1 MRDHPCFCERC
12 SVQDYDRCSHKLTV
26 GTWISSTMT
35 LKAIPKVYE
44 QVPETLTEVTQ
55 FFDGPIRQSDP
66 TIIIGLLLTESDNV
80 VKHLKYA
87 VLSIPPRINNKGP
100 MSLEHTIDKMIF
112 KITIGKNSAMI
123 RARILVKEVG
133 TVGRYFLHPNSKSLD
148 FSVMSIVD
156 PTNLVSNLQKNR
168 LTYVDYV
175 AEDVPY
181 LNRNQKSCTQI
192 MYTISEDSRTW
203 FESKTI

>member
-1 MRDHPCFCERC
+1 MLDHPCFCERC

-44 QVPETLTEVTQ
+44 QVPETLTEITR
-55 FFDGPIRQSDP
+55 FFDGPIRQS
-66 TIIIGLLLTESDNV
+66 GLLLTESDNV

-123 RARILVKEVG
+123 RAKILVKEVG
-133 TVGRYFLHPNSKSLD
+133 TFGRYFLH
-148 FSVMSIVD
+148 
-156 PTNLVSNLQKNR
+156 
-168 LTYVDYV
+168 
-175 AEDVPY
+175 
-181 LNRNQKSCTQI
+181 QI
-192 MYTISEDSRTW
+192 S
-203 FESKTI
+203 